1 MPEPADTTSMTDRH
15 YVTLI
20 LRLTLDQ
27 MGRLLQGELMDTKT
41 PFPKRFLGVTG
52 LYQVVET
59 WLHQQEHP
67 AADVSS
73 GKQDSGNQRGGPS
86 QITQKGE

>member
-1 MPEPADTTSMTDRH
+1 MPEPADTTSLTDRH

-27 MGRLLQGELMDTKT
+27 MGRLMGGELVDTT
-41 PFPKRFLGVTG
+41 HTLQKRFVGVAG
-52 LYQVVET
+52 MNRAVES

-73 GKQDSGNQRGGPS
+73 NPEGGGNLQR
-86 QITQKGE
+86 

>member
-1 MPEPADTTSMTDRH
+1 MPEPADTTSMSDRH
-15 YVTLI
+15 YVTLV

-27 MGRLLQGELMDTKT
+27 MGRLLQGEFVDTKT
-41 PFPKRFLGVTG
+41 PFGKRFLGVTG
-52 LYQVVET
+52 LNQAVET

-73 GKQDSGNQRGGPS
+73 ADLENGNQRGDP
-86 QITQKGE
+86 

>member
-1 MPEPADTTSMTDRH
+1 MPEPADTTSLTDRH

-27 MGRLLQGELMDTKT
+27 RGQLLQGELVDTT
-41 PFPKRFLGVTG
+41 HTLQKRFLGVVG
-52 LYQVVET
+52 LNRAVET

-73 GKQDSGNQRGGPS
+73 NPEGGGNLQR
-86 QITQKGE
+86 